1 MRHGL
6 TFPNMILHEMS
17 QVFNSFR
24 SLPPV
29 HQLDLKT
36 LSKKLCM
43 LLILLSGG
51 QRCQTVH
58 AIDITDLQVV
68 GNTLVIPIMSKIKQT
83 RPSKHMAP
91 LKFTGYPTDPKL
103 CVLTHMG
110 AYLQRTKQ
118 LCQCASL
125 FVSYIKPHSAVGK
138 ETLSR
143 WCKNVLKDSGIDI
156 NKYSSYSSRSAASS
170 KAKLNGMSLR
180 HIVASAGWSQEATF
194 AKYYDKPI
202 DNARSVEQYL
212 L

>member
-1 MRHGL
+1 
-6 TFPNMILHEMS
+6 MS
-17 QVFNSFR
+17 QVFNYFW

-29 HQLDLKT
+29 HQLCLKT
-36 LSKKLCM
+36 LSKKLCT
-43 LLILLSGG
+43 LLVLLSGG

-68 GNTLVIPIMSKIKQT
+68 GNTLVIPIMSNIKQT

-103 CVLTHMG
+103 YVLTHMG

-118 LCQCASL
+118 LRQCASL
-125 FVSYIKPHSAVGK
+125 FVSYIKAYSAVGK
-138 ETLSR
+138 
-143 WCKNVLKDSGIDI
+143 NVLKASGIDI
-156 NKYSSYSSRSAASS
+156 NKYSSHSSRSAASS
-170 KAKLNGMSLR
+170 KAYW

-194 AKYYDKPI
+194 AKYYDKQI
-202 DNARSVEQYL
+202 DNAYSVGQYL